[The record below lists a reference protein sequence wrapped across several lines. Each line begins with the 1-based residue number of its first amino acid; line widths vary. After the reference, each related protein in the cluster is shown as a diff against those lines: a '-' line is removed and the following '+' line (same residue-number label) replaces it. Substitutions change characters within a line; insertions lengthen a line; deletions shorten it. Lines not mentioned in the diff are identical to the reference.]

1 MSAAETQKA
10 IKALEQ
16 DYERQKEAF
25 ERWKGSSIFTKN
37 NCQNFN
43 LKLSM
48 PVWRNTIRTQNM
60 WNNSKHGKKRSSKS

>member
-25 ERWKGSSIFTKN
+25 EKWKGSSIFTKN
-37 NCQNFN
+37 NC
-43 LKLSM
+43 L
-48 PVWRNTIRTQNM
+48 
-60 WNNSKHGKKRSSKS
+60 